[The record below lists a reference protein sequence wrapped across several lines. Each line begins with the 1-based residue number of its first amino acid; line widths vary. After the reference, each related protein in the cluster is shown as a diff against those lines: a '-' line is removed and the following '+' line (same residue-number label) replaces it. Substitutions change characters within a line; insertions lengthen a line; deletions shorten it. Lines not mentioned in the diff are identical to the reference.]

1 MAEQVPLDK
10 LPLTDRKLSPTTSH
24 HRVSDEG
31 LAQIGKMEVDQ
42 QSPVAAEVNQVPL
55 VWNWQCMPLEFR
67 KSPKPEDL

>member
-1 MAEQVPLDK
+1 MARQAPLDK
-10 LPLTDRKLSPTTSH
+10 LSLPDRKLSLKTSH

-42 QSPVAAEVNQVPL
+42 QPLVAAEVNQVPL